1 MFQGK
6 EIKGLKIIK
15 IVDKLAKHDPI
26 KPINIDPVL
35 KYECNFKE
43 QFDTYPEP
51 IKPSAIIIKGKSD
64 NNCYENNALED
75 LDKKKRKKG

>member
-1 MFQGK
+1 MSSSILLYFIIQIFQGK

-26 KPINIDPVL
+26 RPINIDPVL
-35 KYECNFKE
+35 KYECYFKE

-51 IKPSAIIIKGKSD
+51 IKPSAIIIKGNQIIIVMKIM
-64 NNCYENNALED
+64 L
-75 LDKKKRKKG
+75 